1 MSNSKKRSEIYIV
14 TSGDYSD
21 YSIDGVYLSKSIAKE
36 HAKRDRHAEVET
48 HTVRYVAPKKMS
60 QLTLTFHK
68 KGNFHGDP
76 PGLDPEFSYDTM
88 CWPDDYERG
97 AEVERNDEDF
107 IRVIGFNHEKVRKIM
122 GDLVA
127 RYKAEKAGIS

>member
-68 KGNFHGDP
+68 KGNFH
-76 PGLDPEFSYDTM
+76 TM

-127 RYKAEKAGIS
+127 RYKAEQEGIT